1 MLLQLNTPSFC
12 SPYSQ
17 GEVIEFT
24 YILHILTVE
33 NEESRGWGEFE
44 YDMGV
49 IQTLRHENY
58 CQFHYQKE
66 KKRKLLIGHHI
77 LTSKIVELVGKINL
91 YLFGPKICKILL
103 IRQ

>member
-58 CQFHYQKE
+58 CQFHYQKGKE
-66 KKRKLLIGHHI
+66 KETFDRAPYSDFKDCRISWK
-77 LTSKIVELVGKINL
+77 N
-91 YLFGPKICKILL
+91 
-103 IRQ
+103 